1 MTSEGYLMEVVDTD
15 CEVHVASPIEE
26 EMSSPSTSPEELSVS
41 SSSPTSL
48 TTETGLEEGEILSSS
63 DSPTSTSSTLTAPI
77 PIPIPYSAQN
87 RRKSP
92 GIQRIDNPFRM
103 DDPLSQWHSSTSSSS
118 LPFSQETPMF
128 TKWLQD

>member
-48 TTETGLEEGEILSSS
+48 TTETGLEEGEIPS
-63 DSPTSTSSTLTAPI
+63 DSPTSTSTTLTAPI

-92 GIQRIDNPFRM
+92 GIQKIDNPFRM
-103 DDPLSQWHSSTSSSS
+103 DDPLSQWYSSTSSSS
-118 LPFSQETPMF
+118 SPFSQETPMF
-128 TKWLQD
+128 TKWLQE